1 MKRLTN
7 EEKIKEYFI
16 EKVLPESTTEYNISL
31 KKHKDYPENGK
42 VAYFIES
49 EFTFSLPCC
58 PDSLERERLEN
69 VFVFT
74 KDHQGNIIEC
84 VMVRDPELEITK
96 EYIRR

>member
-1 MKRLTN
+1 M

-16 EKVLPESTTEYNISL
+16 EKVLPESTTEYSIVL

-58 PDSLERERLEN
+58 PDSVERERLEN

-74 KDHQGNIIEC
+74 RDHQGNVTGC
-84 VMVRDPELEITK
+84 TMVRDLE
-96 EYIRR
+96 E

>member
-1 MKRLTN
+1 LNN

-31 KKHKDYPENGK
+31 KKHRDYPDNGK

-84 VMVRDPELEITK
+84 VMVKDEETK